1 MSLIKALNQLIAHQD
16 LSAAEAEAAMREIM
30 AGTATPV
37 QIGAYLIALR
47 MKGETVTEIAASA
60 RVMRALAE
68 PVLLPREHLV
78 DIVGTG
84 GDGASTFNVST
95 AASFVAAA
103 AGARVAKHGNRSVS
117 SKSGSADVLE
127 AAGVQLDLTPAQVA
141 HCVQTLGIGFMFAP
155 RHHGAMKHAVL
166 PRRELGLRTMFN
178 LLGPLTNP
186 AQAPCQVLGVFDR
199 CWLRP
204 LAEVMCELGSEHV
217 LVVHA
222 EDGLDEFSIAA
233 ATQVAE
239 LHNGT
244 ITEYRIDPR
253 DLGFALGSLDA
264 LRVQNA
270 DESLRLLRAALSGTP
285 GPARDI
291 VAINAA
297 AALYVCGRAASLAE
311 GVALAIAVMA
321 SGQAEQRLE
330 AFIALTQ
337 SLADSA
343 ATTTAA
349 PASR

>member
-1 MSLIKALNQLIAHQD
+1 MAIAAALKKLVERQD
-16 LSAAEAEAAMREIM
+16 LDAAEAEAVMRQIM
-30 AGTATPV
+30 AGEATPA
-37 QIGAYLIALR
+37 QIGAYLVALR

-68 PVLLPREHLV
+68 PVPLPRQHLV

-127 AAGVQLDLTPAQVA
+127 AAGVNLAITPQQVA
-141 HCVQTLGIGFMFAP
+141 SCVQKLGVGFMFAP

-186 AQAPCQVLGVFDR
+186 AQAECQVLGVFDR
-199 CWLRP
+199 RWLRP
-204 LAEVMCELGSEHV
+204 VAEVMRELGSQHV

-233 ATQVAE
+233 ATWVVE
-239 LHNGT
+239 LKAGE
-244 ITEYRIDPR
+244 IREYSVEPEDF
-253 DLGFALGSLDA
+253 DLERSPLDA
-264 LRVQNA
+264 LRVNDA
-270 DESLRLLRAALSGTP
+270 SESLVLVRQALSGAP
-285 GPARDI
+285 GPASAI
-291 VAINAA
+291 VALNAG
-297 AALYVCGRAASLAE
+297 AALYVAGVADDISAGVRAA
-311 GVALAIAVMA
+311 VAAMA
-321 SGQAEQRLE
+321 SGAAIRRFE
-330 AFIALTQ
+330 AFVALTQ
-337 SLADSA
+337 ALAA
-343 ATTTAA
+343 EPHQETQ
-349 PASR
+349 

>member
-1 MSLIKALNQLIAHQD
+1 MSLAAALKLLVAHQD
-16 LSAAEAEAAMREIM
+16 LSAIEAEAAMREIM

-84 GDGASTFNVST
+84 GDGASIFNVST

-127 AAGVQLDLTPAQVA
+127 AAGVNLDLSSAQVA
-141 HCVQTLGIGFMFAP
+141 HCVQSLGIGFMFAP

-204 LAEVMCELGSEHV
+204 LAEVMRELGSEHV

-233 ATQVAE
+233 DTLVAE
-239 LHNGT
+239 LRTGA
-244 ITEYRIDPR
+244 ITEYRIGPR
-253 DLGFALGSLDA
+253 ELGIPAGSLDA

-270 DESLRLLRAALSGTP
+270 GESLLQVRAALSGAP

-291 VAINAA
+291 VAINAG
-297 AALYVCGRAASLAE
+297 AALYVSGRVGSIAE
-311 GVALAIAVMA
+311 GVVLATTVMA
-321 SGQAEQRLE
+321 SGLANRRLDE
-330 AFIALTQ
+330 FVALTR
-337 SLADSA
+337 SLGDSA
-343 ATTTAA
+343 PATAA
-349 PASR
+349 LVSTP